1 MTQDNSNRKRVLVV
15 EDEPVI
21 SRICQRT
28 LTAEGF
34 EVDIAVNGLVA
45 KRMADDKD
53 YDLCLS
59 DIRTPQMNGI
69 ELYNYLELEHPKLA
83 HKVIFTT
90 GDVLSNSI
98 DIFLKKVKRPFLA
111 KPFTPDELGN
121 VIKEVFNS
129 EAAPNLPNCLEES
142 LPVESSKDGY

>member
-1 MTQDNSNRKRVLVV
+1 MTQDNRNRKKLRVV

-34 EVDIAVNGLVA
+34 EVDIAVNGSVA
-45 KRMADDKD
+45 KGMADNKN

-59 DIRTPQMNGI
+59 DIRTPEMNGI
-69 ELYNYLELEHPKLA
+69 ELFEYLELEHNELA

-90 GDVLSNSI
+90 GDVLNNNI
-98 DIFLKKVKRPFLA
+98 DIFLKKVKRPFLS
-111 KPFTPDELGN
+111 KPFTPGELRK
-121 VIKEVFNS
+121 VIKAAFNS
-129 EAAPNLPNCLEES
+129 ETSPDLPNRFEES
-142 LPVESSKDGY
+142 PPLES